1 MFMRIP
7 TNPLRLLS
15 VSLSLGFAPMFAQ
28 AEEHRI
34 LMLNAAADDAQHTN
48 VFAPDI
54 LHIALGATVTFIPR
68 DEGHNTASKRG
79 MIPEGAEPWN
89 SPMDEEFSVTLTVP
103 GIYGYLCLPHYEMG
117 MVGLI
122 IVGDGDANVQAARK
136 VRHPGAARSAFRALF
151 KEVDTLR

>member
-7 TNPLRLLS
+7 TNPLRLLA
-15 VSLSLGFAPMFAQ
+15 VSLSLSFAPMFAQ
-28 AEEHRI
+28 AEGHRI
-34 LMLNAAADDAQHTN
+34 LMLNAAADEAQHTN

-54 LHIALGATVTFIPR
+54 LYITPGHTVTFIPS
-68 DEGHNTASKRG
+68 DAGHNTASKRG